1 MIKTNI
7 DELQQLKIL
16 IENQFRILNRKVTEN
31 DKNILR
37 LLKKIENE
45 ESIGEYVPILNDS
58 TIKIRSYMD
67 N

>member
-1 MIKTNI
+1 ME
-7 DELQQLKIL
+7 ELEQLKIL
-16 IENQFRILNRKVTEN
+16 IENQFKVLNRKVAQN

-45 ESIGEYVPILNDS
+45 DSIGEYSPILNKG

-67 N
+67 S

>member
-1 MIKTNI
+1 ME
-7 DELQQLKIL
+7 ELQQLKIL
-16 IENQFRILNRKVTEN
+16 IENQFKIINRKITQN

-45 ESIGEYVPILNDS
+45 ESMGEYTPILREG

-67 N
+67 S